1 MVYVSVEQSR
11 IDGLIADIQDS
22 LNKVRRLMD
31 RPYTADD
38 AERYETAKGDAVY
51 SLHVASTLYRMGITD
66 AQYMADAIGCMNDL
80 HTWRW
85 AK

>member
-38 AERYETAKGDAVY
+38 AERYETAKG
-51 SLHVASTLYRMGITD
+51 
-66 AQYMADAIGCMNDL
+66 
-80 HTWRW
+80 
-85 AK
+85 